1 MRTKKIVSI
10 VLVTVL
16 LASAVSLAITPA
28 TADIYYEIPGDI
40 NPHDDKLTKE
50 ELVNMILPYMLDEG
64 TFALDD
70 VGDAVYVYAYWGGEP
85 KTVITT
91 SSSGDFQV
99 TFYRP
104 LERIA
109 TTFTMNNRM
118 AVALGLCD
126 RLVGVMYTC
135 LLPEEENA
143 CGGKILE
150 IPNADYRNTEVTA
163 CLRPDIVFGH
173 IPGNPEDYQKKVNAP
188 VAYGGPMVST
198 IEEEAHREMIYIDI
212 KFAGELFDM
221 EEEAEEL
228 NSFIKEKYDKVLDVV
243 SEIPD
248 EEKPKACLVKGKG
261 KVTSARSA
269 FCSPFDEA
277 GGISIKK
284 DLGVSEISVEKLV
297 EWNPDVIFITNSGSS
312 YRVEGGY
319 RETPLSLT
327 VEQVLADSQ
336 LQTVNAV
343 KTGSVYYTTGCCCW
357 VPHQRVI
364 TSTMY
369 MAKIFYPDKLKDIDL
384 EKDGNEVFERFYSV
398 DGLYTEYADNMGY
411 FREFIDNPPE
421 EGKWQNV
428 PE

>member
-1 MRTKKIVSI
+1 MRKMLAC
-10 VLVTVL
+10 VLATVL
-16 LASAVSLAITPA
+16 LASAVPLAITPA
-28 TADIYYEIPGDI
+28 AAEMHYEIPGDV
-40 NPHDDKLTKE
+40 NPHDDKLTKD
-50 ELVNMILPYMLDEG
+50 ELTGMILPYMLDKG
-64 TFALDD
+64 DFTLDD
-70 VGDAVYVYAYWGGEP
+70 IGDAAYVYTYWEGEP
-85 KTVITT
+85 KTIIDLETRER
-91 SSSGDFQV
+91 

-104 LERIA
+104 VERVVS
-109 TTFTMNNRM
+109 TFAMYNRII
-118 AVALGLCD
+118 VALDDCD
-126 RLVGVMYTC
+126 RLVGITHRCV
-135 LLPEEENA
+135 LPEEAYA
-143 CGGKILE
+143 CGGKLLE
-150 IPNADYRNTEVTA
+150 VPYTGYHDRNLEAIASQKPDVIFALGARCDSMQERLVT
-163 CLRPDIVFGH
+163 
-173 IPGNPEDYQKKVNAP
+173 P
-188 VAYGGPMVST
+188 VIAAYAAYGPYKTLGLTEKWYLEFEFFGKVL
-198 IEEEAHREMIYIDI
+198 D
-212 KFAGELFDM
+212 K

-228 NSFIKEKYDKVLDVV
+228 NSFIKEKLDKVFDVV

-319 RETPLSLT
+319 RETPLALT